1 MIIFNHT
8 EMRGK
13 NMSKYVIFRVENEK
27 YGVYAENVEKIL
39 KLTNISKIPGFNHF
53 VEGVINY
60 QKEILPLISIKKLF
74 NLQNQEI
81 STSSSVVIIKG
92 DKSKAGII
100 VDEVEDI
107 EETNDDASCTK
118 MQSQYLEEVIIM
130 NGNIISILSSKIIN
144 AIE

>member
-1 MIIFNHT
+1 
-8 EMRGK
+8 MR
-13 NMSKYVIFRVENEK
+13 KYVIFRVENEK
-27 YGVYAENVEKIL
+27 YGVYAENVEKIQ
-39 KLTNISKIPGFNHF
+39 KLQNISQIPGFNHF

-81 STSSSVVIIKG
+81 STNSSVVIIKG

-107 EETNDDASCTK
+107 EETNDDTSCTK

-144 AIE
+144 AIEQR